1 MARAA
6 SESKPQSPDKRFDR
20 DDDNEKDKPTDLPKE
35 AWPAILK
42 RTLKQFSEDQLT
54 TWAAALTYF
63 GVLSLF
69 PMILALVSVLGVI
82 GPSATQ
88 PLLDQLGTVAPGP
101 AKDILT
107 NVLTSLEQNQGGSTV
122 ALIIGLVLAIWS
134 ASGYISAFMD
144 ASNNVWDVPE
154 GRPIWKKIPVRL
166 GVTIVMLILL
176 TITSLAI
183 VFTGFVAQEIGN
195 IIGLGDQFVEVWNI
209 AKWPVLLVIVSFMVS
224 LLYWACPNVKQPG
237 FPWFSPGGFLAVIL
251 WIAASALFAFY
262 VGNFGSYNK
271 TYGSLGGVI
280 VFLTWLWITNIIILL
295 GAESELRDGAQQGHP
310 GRAPSGQRPY
320 LPLRDGAQ
328 GQGLAERAVGA
339 DRPALAQ
346 VADQVPVHDGL
357 VGAAGLRI
365 GAAEGEVDRA
375 TDLLVKQDV
384 GAPRLPRSARG
395 VGDRPG
401 AGGARA
407 RAVSPPARTSSRAR
421 PMLLRSN
428 WSVLPEPATA
438 MFESTPGLVART
450 RT

>member
-6 SESKPQSPDKRFDR
+6 SESKAQSSDKRFDR

-166 GVTIVMLILL
+166 GVTIVMLVLL

-183 VFTGFVAQEIGN
+183 VFTGPVAQEIGN
-195 IIGLGDQFVEVWNI
+195 IIGLGDQFVDVWNI
-209 AKWPVLLVIVSFMVS
+209 AKWPVLLLVVSFMFA
-224 LLYWACPNVKQPG
+224 LLYWAAPNVKHPG
-237 FPWFSPGGFLAVIL
+237 FRWISPGGVLAVIGWL
-251 WIAASALFAFY
+251 IASGAFALY
-262 VGNFGSYNK
+262 VANFGSYNK
-271 TYGSLGGVI
+271 TYGALGGVV
-280 VFLTWLWITNIIILL
+280 VFLVWLWISNIMVLL
-295 GAESELRDGAQQGHP
+295 GAEFNAELERERAIEDGMHPPDKEPFVEPRDTRKMEQQG
-310 GRAPSGQRPY
+310 
-320 LPLRDGAQ
+320 
-328 GQGLAERAVGA
+328 
-339 DRPALAQ
+339 
-346 VADQVPVHDGL
+346 
-357 VGAAGLRI
+357 
-365 GAAEGEVDRA
+365 
-375 TDLLVKQDV
+375 
-384 GAPRLPRSARG
+384 SA
-395 VGDRPG
+395 
-401 AGGARA
+401 
-407 RAVSPPARTSSRAR
+407 
-421 PMLLRSN
+421 
-428 WSVLPEPATA
+428 
-438 MFESTPGLVART
+438 
-450 RT
+450 

>member
-6 SESKPQSPDKRFDR
+6 SESKPQSSDKRFGR
-20 DDDNEKDKPTDLPKE
+20 DDDSKDKPTDLPKE

-42 RTLKQFSEDQLT
+42 RTFKQFSEDQLT

-107 NVLTSLEQNQGGSTV
+107 NVLTSLEQNQGGSTI

-166 GVTIVMLILL
+166 GVTVVLLVLL
-176 TITSLAI
+176 TATALAV
-183 VFTGFVAQEIGN
+183 VFTGPIAQKAGDV
-195 IIGLGDQFVEVWNI
+195 IGLGSTFVSVWNI
-209 AKWPVLLVIVSFMVS
+209 AKWPILLLVVSFMIS

-237 FPWFSPGGFLAVIL
+237 FPWITPGGVLAVLL
-251 WIAASALFAFY
+251 WIAASALFALY
-262 VGNFGSYNK
+262 VANFSSYNK

-280 VFLTWLWITNIIILL
+280 VFLTWLWISNIIILL
-295 GAESELRDGAQQGHP
+295 GAEFNSEMERSKAIHEGHP
-310 GRAPSGQRPY
+310 PDKEPY
-320 LPLRDGAQ
+320 LPLRDDAK
-328 GQGLAERAVGA
+328 LKK
-339 DRPALAQ
+339 D
-346 VADQVPVHDGL
+346 
-357 VGAAGLRI
+357 
-365 GAAEGEVDRA
+365 
-375 TDLLVKQDV
+375 
-384 GAPRLPRSARG
+384 
-395 VGDRPG
+395 
-401 AGGARA
+401 
-407 RAVSPPARTSSRAR
+407 
-421 PMLLRSN
+421 
-428 WSVLPEPATA
+428 
-438 MFESTPGLVART
+438 
-450 RT
+450 

>member
-1 MARAA
+1 MAQAA
-6 SESKPQSPDKRFDR
+6 RESKPQSSDKRFGR
-20 DDDNEKDKPTDLPKE
+20 DADEKDKPTDLPKE

-42 RTLKQFSEDQLT
+42 RTFKQFSEDQLT

-166 GVTIVMLILL
+166 GVTIVMLVLL

-183 VFTGFVAQEIGN
+183 VFTGPVAQEVGN
-195 IIGLGDQFVEVWNI
+195 IIGLGDQFVDVWNI

-237 FPWFSPGGFLAVIL
+237 FPWFSPGGFLAVVL

-280 VFLTWLWITNIIILL
+280 VFLTWLWISNIIILL
-295 GAESELRDGAQQGHP
+295 GAEFNSEMERSKAIQEGHP
-310 GRAPSGQRPY
+310 PEKEPY
-320 LPLRDGAQ
+320 LPLRD
-328 GQGLAERAVGA
+328 
-339 DRPALAQ
+339 
-346 VADQVPVHDGL
+346 
-357 VGAAGLRI
+357 
-365 GAAEGEVDRA
+365 
-375 TDLLVKQDV
+375 
-384 GAPRLPRSARG
+384 
-395 VGDRPG
+395 
-401 AGGARA
+401 
-407 RAVSPPARTSSRAR
+407 
-421 PMLLRSN
+421 
-428 WSVLPEPATA
+428 EPKDD
-438 MFESTPGLVART
+438 
-450 RT
+450 

>member
-6 SESKPQSPDKRFDR
+6 SASKSEPESKRFDR
-20 DDDNEKDKPTDLPKE
+20 GDENDKPTDLPKE

-42 RTLKQFSEDQLT
+42 RTVKQFSEDQLT

-183 VFTGFVAQEIGN
+183 VFTGPVAQEIGN

-295 GAESELRDGAQQGHP
+295 GAEFNSEMERSKAIQEGHP
-310 GRAPSGQRPY
+310 PEKEPY
-320 LPLRDGAQ
+320 LPLRD
-328 GQGLAERAVGA
+328 
-339 DRPALAQ
+339 
-346 VADQVPVHDGL
+346 
-357 VGAAGLRI
+357 
-365 GAAEGEVDRA
+365 
-375 TDLLVKQDV
+375 
-384 GAPRLPRSARG
+384 
-395 VGDRPG
+395 
-401 AGGARA
+401 
-407 RAVSPPARTSSRAR
+407 
-421 PMLLRSN
+421 
-428 WSVLPEPATA
+428 EPKDD
-438 MFESTPGLVART
+438 
-450 RT
+450 

>member
-6 SESKPQSPDKRFDR
+6 SESKPQSSDKRFDR
-20 DDDNEKDKPTDLPKE
+20 DDDNDKDKPTDLPKE

-42 RTLKQFSEDQLT
+42 RTFKQFSDDQLT

-166 GVTIVMLILL
+166 GVTIVMLVLL

-183 VFTGFVAQEIGN
+183 VFTGPVAQEIGN
-195 IIGLGDQFVEVWNI
+195 LIGLGDQFVDVWNI
-209 AKWPVLLVIVSFMVS
+209 AKWPVLLLIVSFMLS

-237 FPWFSPGGFLAVIL
+237 FPWVTPGGLLAVVL
-251 WIAASALFAFY
+251 WIAASALFALY
-262 VGNFGSYNK
+262 VANFSSYNK

-280 VFLTWLWITNIIILL
+280 VFLTWLWITNIIVLL
-295 GAESELRDGAQQGHP
+295 GAEFNSEMERSKAIQEGHP
-310 GRAPSGQRPY
+310 PDKEPY
-320 LPLRDGAQ
+320 LPLRD
-328 GQGLAERAVGA
+328 
-339 DRPALAQ
+339 
-346 VADQVPVHDGL
+346 
-357 VGAAGLRI
+357 
-365 GAAEGEVDRA
+365 
-375 TDLLVKQDV
+375 
-384 GAPRLPRSARG
+384 
-395 VGDRPG
+395 
-401 AGGARA
+401 
-407 RAVSPPARTSSRAR
+407 
-421 PMLLRSN
+421 
-428 WSVLPEPATA
+428 EPKKD
-438 MFESTPGLVART
+438 
-450 RT
+450 